1 MCARPEGTIMPERDA
16 PWLAEMQRLL
26 EARRRELMTA
36 IAEAAR
42 ADAPVAPD
50 KAIGRL
56 TRQDALQ
63 QQQMAAALARRQ
75 EQELALVQK
84 ALRAIDEGRYGEC
97 QRCGNPVAPA
107 RLRALPHAVLCVEC
121 ASRWPPGRGR
131 VGSAG
136 P

>member
-1 MCARPEGTIMPERDA
+1 MTERDA
-16 PWLAEMQRLL
+16 TWLADMQQQL
-26 EARRRELMTA
+26 EARRRDLTAA

-84 ALRAIDEGRYGEC
+84 ALRAIEEGRYGEC
-97 QRCGNPVAPA
+97 QRCGEPIAGA
-107 RLRALPHAVLCVEC
+107 RLRALPHAVLCVDC
-121 ASRWPPGRGR
+121 ASRP
-131 VGSAG
+131 AG
-136 P
+136 TR